1 MLRVMS
7 HDIGYLVSS
16 GIQYANGMQ
25 HEVIQ
30 QQDVIGREKIGQ
42 CVREREKSAAG
53 CWGMEMRCWGKAVL
67 TEQCGAPW
75 ETSDL
80 LGAHA
85 WKIGTVVQAE
95 MRKLRIQWPK
105 QGCGQEKFKVVANIS
120 VHSERIELRLGKR
133 GFFASNATLF
143 STCKGFSTCLLTE
156 LRLISK
162 NLDCIK
168 TNKNKSPLM
177 HPRLLRTQSMFSFGS
192 L

>member
-67 TEQCGAPW
+67 TEQCGAP
-75 ETSDL
+75 
-80 LGAHA
+80 
-85 WKIGTVVQAE
+85 
-95 MRKLRIQWPK
+95 
-105 QGCGQEKFKVVANIS
+105 
-120 VHSERIELRLGKR
+120 
-133 GFFASNATLF
+133 
-143 STCKGFSTCLLTE
+143 
-156 LRLISK
+156 
-162 NLDCIK
+162 
-168 TNKNKSPLM
+168 
-177 HPRLLRTQSMFSFGS
+177 
-192 L
+192 